1 MAILRSRHAHAKILA
16 VRTERAAAVPG
27 VKAILTGQDVA
38 RSLNPMPPTVEMP
51 GFIPIH
57 YYSLAVDR
65 VRYVGEPVV
74 ALVAESRY
82 AAEDALELVEVDYE
96 PLPVVVD
103 AEQGILPSAP
113 KLYDDRPDNVIFH
126 FTHKVGDV
134 NAAFQA
140 ADVVVQERFTNARGT
155 ATPIE
160 CRGCVAEYNE
170 HTCVLTL
177 WINTQRPHVVRDVV
191 AKVLGLP
198 EARVRVIAPDCGGG
212 FGVKAGFYPE
222 DSIAGLLAMRTGH
235 PVKWWEDRLEHMVA
249 TSHAREQVHRIE
261 LGFKK
266 DGTLIGLRDK
276 VIADVGTASLIPYFG
291 FVPVFLGALLLPNT
305 YKIPAFDLEIDAVLT
320 NKTPKGAV
328 RGFGVPA
335 NVFAIERAMDIAAR
349 KLHMDPSD
357 LRRKNMFQP
366 NEFPA
371 TNAMQVVY
379 SSGSFVES
387 LDRVL
392 ELGEYKEM
400 QKQQERL
407 RKEGRCIGIGMATEV
422 EIASPNSQVLGLLGF
437 QMGGYDSAVVR
448 VYPSGKIAIFTGAP
462 GHGQGHETAWAMV
475 AADVLGV
482 PMDDIAV
489 MQGDTLL
496 CPYSSGTYASRTS
509 VAVVGAIIKGAEK
522 IREKILKI
530 AGHLMEANPD
540 DLEIAEG
547 TISVKGVPQKSIT
560 LKEVADAAYVK
571 AYRLPREMD
580 PGLEITQFFEP
591 ASLCTV
597 GNLAHL
603 AMVEVDA
610 ETGGFQVLRYNMV
623 GDCGTLINPMLVEG
637 QAHGSVAHGYGFG
650 VLEELAYDE
659 NGQLQN
665 GTFMDYLLPTAL
677 DVPKIEVDHLVSPD
691 PMTVIGTKGTGEGN
705 GNVTPAV
712 LANAIEDALSPI
724 GVRITTLPLKP
735 SAIRAAIDKARAE
748 SRA

>member
-1 MAILRSRHAHAKILA
+1 
-16 VRTERAAAVPG
+16 
-27 VKAILTGQDVA
+27 
-38 RSLNPMPPTVEMP
+38 
-51 GFIPIH
+51 
-57 YYSLAVDR
+57 
-65 VRYVGEPVV
+65 
-74 ALVAESRY
+74 
-82 AAEDALELVEVDYE
+82 
-96 PLPVVVD
+96 
-103 AEQGILPSAP
+103 
-113 KLYDDRPDNVIFH
+113 
-126 FTHKVGDV
+126 
-134 NAAFQA
+134 
-140 ADVVVQERFTNARGT
+140 
-155 ATPIE
+155 
-160 CRGCVAEYNE
+160 
-170 HTCVLTL
+170 
-177 WINTQRPHVVRDVV
+177 
-191 AKVLGLP
+191 
-198 EARVRVIAPDCGGG
+198 
-212 FGVKAGFYPE
+212 
-222 DSIAGLLAMRTGH
+222 
-235 PVKWWEDRLEHMVA
+235 
-249 TSHAREQVHRIE
+249 
-261 LGFKK
+261 
-266 DGTLIGLRDK
+266 
-276 VIADVGTASLIPYFG
+276 
-291 FVPVFLGALLLPNT
+291 
-305 YKIPAFDLEIDAVLT
+305 
-320 NKTPKGAV
+320 
-328 RGFGVPA
+328 
-335 NVFAIERAMDIAAR
+335 
-349 KLHMDPSD
+349 
-357 LRRKNMFQP
+357 
-366 NEFPA
+366 
-371 TNAMQVVY
+371 
-379 SSGSFVES
+379 
-387 LDRVL
+387 
-392 ELGEYKEM
+392 
-400 QKQQERL
+400 
-407 RKEGRCIGIGMATEV
+407 
-422 EIASPNSQVLGLLGF
+422 
-437 QMGGYDSAVVR
+437 MGGYDSAVVR